1 MRMLRVDL
9 FAGFL
14 LQNVQLLVLCPDYL
28 PQPMLTHVSELGM
41 DLICRFLAEGI
52 VVCFGKV
59 VFP

>member
-1 MRMLRVDL
+1 MLRVDL

-14 LQNVQLLVLCPDYL
+14 FQNVQLFILCPDYL
-28 PQPMLTHVSELGM
+28 PQSVLAHISELGV